1 MKKIFLCFAVIFA
14 LSGCDV
20 VKQIGGAYNLSQC
33 EYNYNSISNLQIAGI
48 NLGNGGSIPA
58 AKLASIATILSGGGN
73 FQNIPLS
80 FSLNMDV
87 KNPNP
92 NAAFL
97 NALDYSVII
106 NDLEFTQGKMDIP
119 IRIEPGQSQIV
130 PLNMTI
136 DLKNLM
142 DRYSQPKV
150 ASTINAFLGIT
161 PSPTTVKVNIWPKVM
176 VGNTPIKSPAA
187 IPIIF
192 NFGGK

>member
-1 MKKIFLCFAVIFA
+1 MKKIFLCFALVFA

-20 VKQIGGAYNLSQC
+20 LKQIGGAYNLSQC

-48 NLGNGGSIPA
+48 NLGNGGTIPA
-58 AKLASIATILSGGGN
+58 AKLASIATILSGGGG

-87 KNPNP
+87 KNPNQ

-97 NALDYSVII
+97 NSLDYSVII

-130 PLNMTI
+130 PLNMTV

-150 ASTINAFLGIT
+150 ASTVNAFLGIT

>member
-20 VKQIGGAYNLSQC
+20 LKQIGGAYNLSQC

-150 ASTINAFLGIT
+150 ASTLNAFLGIT

>member
-20 VKQIGGAYNLSQC
+20 LKQIGGAYNLSQC

-119 IRIEPGQSQIV
+119 IRIEPGLSQIV

-150 ASTINAFLGIT
+150 ASTLNAFLGIT

>member
-20 VKQIGGAYNLSQC
+20 LKQIGGAYNLSQC